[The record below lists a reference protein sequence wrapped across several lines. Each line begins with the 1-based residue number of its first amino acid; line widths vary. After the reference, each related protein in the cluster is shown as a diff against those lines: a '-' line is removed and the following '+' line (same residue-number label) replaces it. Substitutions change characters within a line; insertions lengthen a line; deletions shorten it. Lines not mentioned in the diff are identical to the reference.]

1 MFGALGQEIRVRLL
15 ADRFLRYGARGLVVV
30 VVFVVEI
37 VVSESRIVG
46 AGSCAARDGADAL
59 ARAHKYTGRALSDR
73 DAVEPVHAAHHDADR
88 RR

>member
-1 MFGALGQEIRVRLL
+1 MPIACAAWKKKDMQIRVDLSTGRPVP
-15 ADRFLRYGARGLVVV
+15 D
-30 VVFVVEI
+30 
-37 VVSESRIVG
+37 VSR
-46 AGSCAARDGADAL
+46 AARDGADAL